1 MVALLVVF
9 ALFGTAIMLRLGYW
23 QVGRPDLVARA
34 LATME
39 TLDPVAPARADIVD
53 RNGHVLAQTIM
64 YDQLVAYPISIPEE
78 RRADVVATLAGILDL
93 DAEEQA
99 AYLAILSDE
108 DREWASLKL
117 RLTPGESAL
126 VAAAQEEGQLPGI
139 GRQPNSARAYKSAQ
153 AHTTL
158 ASHLLGLVAGSSGAA
173 GGVEA
178 AYDARLSGAEAPPP
192 DVASLAGAG
201 VAGTGLLADED
212 ILDGLSVPPLRLT
225 IDRKLQQQVE
235 RTINHVRIQNDA
247 VSVSAILMDPYTGAI
262 LASASSPAYDANQY
276 GRVFLRQP
284 ELLPDRN
291 ITSMYEPGSVMKM
304 FTAAAALQAGV
315 VKLGT
320 LIHDQ
325 QVLRFDEY
333 EVNNFDGLSIGSAP
347 VRDIIAQSRN
357 VGTAKIAARLAPHNP
372 QRAARILF
380 DTWDRLGMVGPTGV
394 DLADETAGWWYD
406 PRDYRWAPVEL
417 ANRSF
422 GQGVSVTLMHLAT
435 GYAPFMNG
443 GFRVQ
448 PHVVEDETGDEPVKE
463 RVLDA
468 KVATQTRDLLT
479 YVTGSV
485 PTYANGALIP
495 GHVVGGKTGT
505 GQIWDPTRWNRD
517 THSRG
522 DWKPNRFNSSFV
534 GFVGSDEPEVLIAVR
549 IEEAKPIDLEPL
561 TLRIPSFELY
571 HMVASSAIKVLDIPR
586 AKDPLAGLP
595 VPGTD
600 AAQWSVFHDELI
612 AARARA
618 HERAQKQRDGGLQG
632 AGSIGGPDAPGSV
645 PSRRGKTARRDD
657 DAETNR
663 AATPGRRSGQGRQGG
678 SPDTD
683 T

>member
-1 MVALLVVF
+1 
-9 ALFGTAIMLRLGYW
+9 
-23 QVGRPDLVARA
+23 
-34 LATME
+34 
-39 TLDPVAPARADIVD
+39 
-53 RNGHVLAQTIM
+53 
-64 YDQLVAYPISIPEE
+64 
-78 RRADVVATLAGILDL
+78 
-93 DAEEQA
+93 
-99 AYLAILSDE
+99 
-108 DREWASLKL
+108 
-117 RLTPGESAL
+117 
-126 VAAAQEEGQLPGI
+126 
-139 GRQPNSARAYKSAQ
+139 
-153 AHTTL
+153 
-158 ASHLLGLVAGSSGAA
+158 
-173 GGVEA
+173 
-178 AYDARLSGAEAPPP
+178 
-192 DVASLAGAG
+192 
-201 VAGTGLLADED
+201 
-212 ILDGLSVPPLRLT
+212 
-225 IDRKLQQQVE
+225 
-235 RTINHVRIQNDA
+235 
-247 VSVSAILMDPYTGAI
+247 
-262 LASASSPAYDANQY
+262 
-276 GRVFLRQP
+276 
-284 ELLPDRN
+284 
-291 ITSMYEPGSVMKM
+291 
-304 FTAAAALQAGV
+304 
-315 VKLGT
+315 
-320 LIHDQ
+320 
-325 QVLRFDEY
+325 VLRFDGAK
-333 EVNNFDGLSIGSAP
+333 VRNFDRGSIGNAP

-357 VGTAKIAARLAPHNP
+357 IGTAKIAARLAPHNH
-372 QRAARILF
+372 QKAARILF

-394 DLADETAGWWYD
+394 DLAGETPGWWYD
-406 PRDYRWAPVEL
+406 PRDYQWARVDL

-448 PHVVEDETGDEPVKE
+448 PHVVEDETGGEPVKE

-485 PTYANGALIP
+485 PTYADGALIP

-505 GQIWDPTRWNRD
+505 GQIWDPKRWNRD

-571 HMVASSAIKVLDIPR
+571 HLVASAAIKVLDIPR

-612 AARARA
+612 AARVRA
-618 HERAQKQRDGGLQG
+618 HARAQKQRDGGLQG
-632 AGSIGGPDAPGSV
+632 AGSIAGPDAPGSV

-657 DAETNR
+657 DAETNL